1 MDYKVFIK
9 QLDELISIH
18 VSMRHRSQYDD
29 LSDLPKEDRQSLV
42 TRTIAA
48 IHRITG
54 ITSTFSIEIERI
66 IKQDPYLHKHTSPI
80 LGVAKALRDDLA
92 SGYVQNLTELVHAE
106 IFADFLEMAQHL
118 SDSGY
123 KDPAAVLAG
132 STLESHLKKL
142 AIKNGVPVD
151 NGGKPVKADRLNAD
165 LSKANV
171 YSVLD
176 QKNVTAWL
184 DLRNKAA
191 HGNYADYNNDQVKLL
206 IEGIRG
212 FMARNLAV

>member
-18 VSMRHRSQYDD
+18 ATMRQRSKYDD

-54 ITSTFSIEIERI
+54 VNSTFSQEVERI
-66 IKQDPYLHKHTSPI
+66 IKQDPYLHKHTSSLI
-80 LGVAKALRDDLA
+80 GIAKALKDDLA
-92 SGYVQNLTELVHAE
+92 SGSIQNLAEIAHAD
-106 IFADFLEMAQHL
+106 IFADFIEMAKHL
-118 SDSGY
+118 CDNNY

-142 AIKNGVPVD
+142 SNKNGIPTD
-151 NGGKPVKADRLNAD
+151 IAGIPVKADKLNAD
-165 LSKANV
+165 LAKANV
-171 YSVLD
+171 YSILD
-176 QKNVTAWL
+176 QKNVTAWF

-191 HGNYADYNNDQVKLL
+191 HGNYGDYNNGQVKLL
-206 IEGIRG
+206 IAGISD
-212 FMARNLAV
+212 FIARIPA

>member
-9 QLDELISIH
+9 QLDDLIGIH
-18 VSMRHRSQYDD
+18 ATMRQGSQHND

-54 ITSTFSIEIERI
+54 ANSTFSQEIERI
-66 IKQDPYLHKHTSPI
+66 LKQDPYLHKHTSSLI
-80 LGVAKALRDDLA
+80 GIAKALKDDLA
-92 SGYVQNLTELVHAE
+92 SGYVQNLAELVHAD

-118 SDSGY
+118 LDSGY

-142 AIKNGVPVD
+142 AIKNGVPIDVA
-151 NGGKPVKADRLNAD
+151 GKPVKADKLNAD
-165 LSKANV
+165 LAKANV
-171 YSVLD
+171 YTVLD

-191 HGNYADYNNDQVKLL
+191 HGNYAEYNNDQVKLL
-206 IEGIRG
+206 VAGIG
-212 FMARNLAV
+212 NFIARIPA

>member
-9 QLDELISIH
+9 QLDDLISIH
-18 VSMRHRSQYDD
+18 AIMRQQSQHND
-29 LSDLPKEDRQSLV
+29 LSDLAKEDRQSLV

-54 ITSTFSIEIERI
+54 TGSTFSQEVERI
-66 IKQDPYLHKHTSPI
+66 LKQDPYLHKHTSSLI
-80 LGVAKALRDDLA
+80 GIAKALKDDLA
-92 SGYVQNLTELVHAE
+92 SGYIQNLAELVHAD

-118 SDSGY
+118 CDSNY
-123 KDPAAVLAG
+123 KDAAAVLAG

-142 AIKNGVPVD
+142 SIKNGIPTD
-151 NGGKPVKADRLNAD
+151 IAGKPVKADKLNAD
-165 LSKANV
+165 LAKTTV
-171 YSVLD
+171 FSVLD

-191 HGNYADYNNDQVKLL
+191 HGNYGEYNNDQVKLL
-206 IEGIRG
+206 IAGISD
-212 FMARNLAV
+212 FIARIPA

>member
-1 MDYKVFIK
+1 MDYTVFIQ
-9 QLDELISIH
+9 QLDNLIGIH
-18 VSMRHRSQYDD
+18 KTMRQDSQQHD

-54 ITSTFSIEIERI
+54 VNSTFSQEIERI
-66 IKQDPYLHKHTSPI
+66 IKQDPSLHKHTSSI
-80 LGVAKALRDDLA
+80 IGVVKALREDLA
-92 SGYVQNLTELVHAE
+92 SGSIQNLAELVHAD
-106 IFADFLEMAQHL
+106 IFADFLDMAQHL

-151 NGGKPVKADRLNAD
+151 IAGKPVKADKLNAD
-165 LSKANV
+165 LAKLNV
-171 YSVLD
+171 YTVLD

-191 HGNYADYNNDQVKLL
+191 HGNYNDYNNDQVKLL
-206 IEGIRG
+206 IAGIHQFIVRIP
-212 FMARNLAV
+212 A

>member
-9 QLDELISIH
+9 QLDDLIGIH
-18 VSMRHRSQYDD
+18 STMRQQSQHND

-54 ITSTFSIEIERI
+54 VNSTYSQEIERT
-66 IKQDPYLHKHTSPI
+66 IKQDPYLHKHISSI
-80 LGVAKALRDDLA
+80 IGIAKALKEDLA
-92 SGYVQNLTELVHAE
+92 AGYVQNLAELVHAD

-118 SDSGY
+118 SDIGY
-123 KDPAAVLAG
+123 KDPSAVLAG
-132 STLESHLKKL
+132 STLESHLKKI
-142 AIKNGVPVD
+142 AIKNGIPTDVA
-151 NGGKPVKADRLNAD
+151 GKPVKADKLNAD
-165 LSKANV
+165 LAKANA
-171 YSVLD
+171 YTVLN

-191 HGNYADYNNDQVKLL
+191 HGNYGDYNNDQVKLL
-206 IEGIRG
+206 IASIRD
-212 FMARNLAV
+212 FIARIPA